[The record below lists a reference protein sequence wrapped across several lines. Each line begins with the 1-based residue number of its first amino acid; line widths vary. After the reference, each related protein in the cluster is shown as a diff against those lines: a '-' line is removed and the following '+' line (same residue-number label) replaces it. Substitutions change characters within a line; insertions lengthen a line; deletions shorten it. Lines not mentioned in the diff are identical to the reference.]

1 MLTSTVKSCSF
12 SPCYG
17 GMVQSTMWVIVE
29 DDITSAMPRTSTIGN
44 GQLKASGVIMA
55 KYDGIISM
63 IWKMSVSKV
72 PKSLD

>member
-17 GMVQSTMWVIVE
+17 GMVQSTMWAIVE
-29 DDITSAMPRTSTIGN
+29 DDITNAMLRTSAMGN
-44 GQLKASGVIMA
+44 GQLKASEVVMA
-55 KYDGIISM
+55 KYDGIIST
-63 IWKMSVSKV
+63 IWKISVSKA